1 MLGGCSVWPASE
13 AWFYLQDSPCTLQL
27 AASGGTWLW
36 GDAGPG
42 PTQALA
48 LACLSP
54 WILLTLLEFHF
65 QVSSD
70 LVNLLAT
77 HFISLSPSLWLTL
90 RVHCGPEGG
99 RPGCQSCGR
108 ECHTVWGGLWHLPT
122 PWHPTDPVPF
132 LWCLW
137 PRPAAHSL
145 WLGKYVMLWVSGLCS
160 VLICESL
167 RVNV

>member
-1 MLGGCSVWPASE
+1 MG
-13 AWFYLQDSPCTLQL
+13 TLQL

-65 QVSSD
+65 QVSSG

-77 HFISLSPSLWLTL
+77 HSISLSRLCDSECTVAPSVDAQGTRAVAENAALSGEVSRISLPPDTPL
-90 RVHCGPEGG
+90 SQYLFFGVSE
-99 RPGCQSCGR
+99 PG
-108 ECHTVWGGLWHLPT
+108 LLPT
-122 PWHPTDPVPF
+122 ACGWEN
-132 LWCLW
+132 
-137 PRPAAHSL
+137 
-145 WLGKYVMLWVSGLCS
+145 M
-160 VLICESL
+160 
-167 RVNV
+167 